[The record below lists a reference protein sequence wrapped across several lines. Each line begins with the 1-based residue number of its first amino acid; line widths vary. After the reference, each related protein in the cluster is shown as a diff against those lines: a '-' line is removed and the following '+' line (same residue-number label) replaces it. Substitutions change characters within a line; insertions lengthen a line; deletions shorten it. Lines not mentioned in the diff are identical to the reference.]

1 MHMDIDWITQGKVTS
16 VKNQGTCQAGW
27 AFAAI
32 ASVETAF
39 LFKST
44 NSINLSEQQLMDCSS
59 PQGNLG
65 CIGGWHSNGLIYIKT
80 NGITTE

>member
-1 MHMDIDWITQGKVTS
+1 MDIDWSTQGKVS
-16 VKNQGTCQAGW
+16 PVRNQGTCQSGW

-39 LFKST
+39 LFKGM
-44 NSINLSEQQLMDCSS
+44 NINLSEQQLMDCSS
-59 PQGNLG
+59 PQGNHG
-65 CIGGWHSNGLIYIKT
+65 CIGGWHANGLIYIKT

>member
-1 MHMDIDWITQGKVTS
+1 MNMNIDWSTQGKGST

-39 LFKST
+39 LFKGM
-44 NSINLSEQQLMDCSS
+44 NINLSEQQLVDCSS

-65 CIGGWHSNGLIYIKT
+65 CIGGWPSNGLIYIKT